1 MTTEDVRT
9 RVEENAEGDVIF
21 GRDEVADL
29 LAERDRL
36 AGQVESVKVLADDWA
51 ESFPDAWMVFDSI
64 YAALDKP

>member
-1 MTTEDVRT
+1 MPLENIRT
-9 RVEENAEGDVIF
+9 RVEENAEGDF

-29 LAERDRL
+29 LAERDSL